1 MVNDSIGDLLT
12 RIRNSNLVYQES
24 LELPFSK
31 LKWEMVQ
38 LLKKEGFLRD
48 CILSADDQGRKNMK
62 LTLKY
67 GSGRRKVISG
77 IRRVSKPGRRV
88 YASLR
93 GLKPYRKGMGIALLS
108 TPKGILTDRTA
119 TQQKVGGE
127 VLCMVW

>member
-1 MVNDSIGDLLT
+1 MVIDSIGDLLT
-12 RIRNSNLVYQES
+12 RIRNANLVYQEG

-48 CILSADDQGRKNMK
+48 CILSADDHGRKNIK

-67 GSGRRKVISG
+67 GSGRRRVISE
-77 IRRVSKPGRRV
+77 IRRVSKPGRRI
-88 YASLR
+88 YSSLR
-93 GLKPYRKGMGIALLS
+93 ELKHYRKGFGVTLLS
-108 TPKGILTDRTA
+108 TPQGILTDRTA
-119 TQQKVGGE
+119 TQKKVGGE

>member
-1 MVNDSIGDLLT
+1 MVTDSIGDLLT
-12 RIRNSNLVYQES
+12 RIRNANLVYLES

-38 LLKKEGFLRD
+38 LLKKEGFLKD
-48 CILSADDQGRKNMK
+48 CILSADELGRKNIK
-62 LTLKY
+62 LALKY
-67 GSGRRKVISG
+67 GSGRRRVISG
-77 IRRVSKPGRRV
+77 IQRVSKPGRRI

-93 GLKPYRKGMGIALLS
+93 GLKPYRKGFGVTLLS
-108 TPKGILTDRTA
+108 TPNGVLTDRTA